1 MKRTFTDPQTA
12 RESLAKKQASEKA
25 AILDDLWESVKKHM
39 AKAGPILPYVHFLYT
54 YFSPRNE
61 EFLHTLDVVAKNKD
75 DLKTILDSAGSTC
88 LDRRTRS
95 VQDPVEND
103 SSMITFNIV
112 LRNVYFNDFSW
123 PSDHAADKWL
133 REMRS
138 DRDAKLNAAHDL
150 LVNRVE
156 YFLSNPSSES
166 FSIKMDIAETPY
178 QVLAAEKVVKQLKE
192 EEHVVRYDMVLVT
205 SIENVTLSEP
215 IKMCTFF
222 EVHIS

>member
-1 MKRTFTDPQTA
+1 
-12 RESLAKKQASEKA
+12 
-25 AILDDLWESVKKHM
+25 
-39 AKAGPILPYVHFLYT
+39 
-54 YFSPRNE
+54 
-61 EFLHTLDVVAKNKD
+61 
-75 DLKTILDSAGSTC
+75 
-88 LDRRTRS
+88 
-95 VQDPVEND
+95 
-103 SSMITFNIV
+103 
-112 LRNVYFNDFSW
+112 VYFNDFSW

-138 DRDAKLNAAHDL
+138 DRDAKLKAAHDS
-150 LVNRVE
+150 LVIRVE
-156 YFLSNPSSES
+156 DFLSNPSSES